1 MNSIYTL
8 GSQYNGTKGGIVQP
22 IRVFKGETEL
32 SFDLTGLAEGEYSI
46 AKIIVDFND
55 GSPFLIKE
63 YTFGDDRKVASEIF
77 KRTYYPD
84 INNYYIVYYPT
95 IYITYSNFNQFKYQ
109 AIVKIS
115 KESFYSEYE
124 NLEIGA
130 AQFVDN
136 SQNSVFS
143 ILDSAKGDNF
153 NLIIK

>member
-1 MNSIYTL
+1 MSTVYTL
-8 GSQYNGTKGGIVQP
+8 GSQFNGTQGGSVEDIK
-22 IRVFKGETEL
+22 VFKGETEI
-32 SFDLTGLAEGEYSI
+32 SFDLSELAEGTYSV
-46 AKIIVDFND
+46 AKIIIDFND

-63 YTFGDDRKVASEIF
+63 YTFGDDRKIVSEIF

-84 INNYYIVYYPT
+84 ANNYYIVYYPT
-95 IYITYSNFNQFKYQ
+95 VYITYSNFNQFVYQ
-109 AIVKIS
+109 SVIKIA

-136 SQNSVFS
+136 SDNSIFT

-153 NLIIK
+153 NLVIK

>member
-1 MNSIYTL
+1 MNPLYTL
-8 GSQYNGTKGGIVQP
+8 GSQYNGTEGGSVEP
-22 IRVFKGETEL
+22 IRIFKGETEIL
-32 SFDLTGLAEGEYSI
+32 FNFLELAEGEFSI
-46 AKIIVDFND
+46 AKIIIDFND
-55 GSPFLIKE
+55 DSPLLIKE
-63 YTFGDDRKVASEIF
+63 YTFGDDRKVVSEIF

-109 AIVKIS
+109 AVIKIA
-115 KESFYSEYE
+115 KESFYSQYE

-130 AQFVDN
+130 AQFLDN
-136 SQNSVFS
+136 SKNSIFT

>member
-1 MNSIYTL
+1 MNTLYTL
-8 GSQYNGTKGGIVQP
+8 GSQYNGTEGGSVAD
-22 IRVFKGETEL
+22 IRIFKGETEISFNL
-32 SFDLTGLAEGEYSI
+32 SELAEGEYSV
-46 AKIIVDFND
+46 AKIIIDFND
-55 GSPFLIKE
+55 NSPLLIKE
-63 YTFGDDRKVASEIF
+63 YTFGDDRKVVSEIF

-84 INNYYIVYYPT
+84 VDNYYIVYYPT

-109 AIVKIS
+109 AVVKIA

-136 SQNSVFS
+136 SKNSIFT
-143 ILDSAKGDNF
+143 ILDTAKGDNF

>member
-1 MNSIYTL
+1 MNTIYTL
-8 GSQYNGTKGGIVQP
+8 GSRYNGTEGGSVESVRI
-22 IRVFKGETEL
+22 FKGSTEI
-32 SFDLTGLAEGEYSI
+32 SFDLSELAEGEFSV
-46 AKIIVDFND
+46 AKIIIDFND
-55 GSPFLIKE
+55 NSPLLIKE
-63 YTFGDDRKVASEIF
+63 YTFGDERKVVSEIF
-77 KRTYYPD
+77 KRTYHPD

-109 AIVKIS
+109 AVIKIA

-130 AQFVDN
+130 AQFLDN
-136 SQNSVFS
+136 SENSIFT

>member
-1 MNSIYTL
+1 MNTIYTL
-8 GSQYNGTKGGIVQP
+8 GAQYNGTQGGKVEEV
-22 IRVFKGETEL
+22 RVFKGETEII
-32 SFDLTGLAEGEYSI
+32 FDLTDLAEGEYSI
-46 AKIIVDFND
+46 AKIIIDFND
-55 GSPFLIKE
+55 DSPLFIKE
-63 YTFGDDRKVASEIF
+63 YTFGDTQRIVSEEF
-77 KRTYYPD
+77 KRKYYPNID
-84 INNYYIVYYPT
+84 NYYIVYYPT

-109 AIVKIS
+109 AVVKIA

-136 SQNSVFS
+136 SQNSVFA